1 MAAWCSSA
9 PARASLADR
18 KDPLNQVAALVPN
31 PFDRRPLKLIVLLDA
46 SGSMGETIAEGPASG
61 QVKFGVVS
69 DAVLS
74 LREHLTP
81 HDELAV
87 VTFSDFPR
95 RIYDSGAA
103 GVDFAVLGAALAKVR
118 PSGPTYILPAL
129 DEAIASADLR
139 GRQGLVLVLSDLRT
153 EKIDDVAALALRLS
167 KAGLGLAV
175 AASPD
180 ATDEGGPFPLELLA
194 AQMKAPVVHSKSFIE
209 LAEVFARLLRRAR
222 PDALRSGLFTARS
235 LANYW
240 LPTGSLPAVNAYLLC
255 APAENSD
262 VLAAVSTQ
270 SAWPF
275 GAEDALLARRV
286 VGLGRSV
293 SLAMPLSAGANPAWE
308 GQATLGHLLGGA
320 VDSGRRARRRQSFGG
335 RTSVR
340 QRSVGPPRAGP
351 RLKRAHEFPGFD
363 SRNAATG

>member
-1 MAAWCSSA
+1 M
-9 PARASLADR
+9 
-18 KDPLNQVAALVPN
+18 PN

-180 ATDEGGPFPLELLA
+180 ATDEGGPFPLDPCRTDE
-194 AQMKAPVVHSKSFIE
+194 APVVHSKSFIE
-209 LAEVFARLLRRAR
+209 LAEVFARLLRRAC

-270 SAWPF
+270 SAAPF
-275 GAEDALLARRV
+275 GAEDALLRPARRRPGTERFARHAAV
-286 VGLGRSV
+286 RRGESRMGRPSDFGTPFGRRGR
-293 SLAMPLSAGANPAWE
+293 L
-308 GQATLGHLLGGA
+308 
-320 VDSGRRARRRQSFGG
+320 GRRARRRQSFGG
-335 RTSVR
+335 RTSAR